1 MQKSNYALIT
11 ALYSNGERGLYSD
24 VYFPIIKY
32 AIIKYFASRPLT
44 EAFGRAEDIYN
55 VIVDR
60 FHIEIPQIVIVKSIE
75 KIFNQRW
82 GSVDGT
88 LYEGGESFC
97 IKRAF
102 FANDDEDIDEK
113 EKVFFAKMQRIE
125 NEYQSFIKREGLA
138 EENIS
143 FNKFLAANTE
153 EILGYFENKDLNS
166 INEDYATLVFFFE
179 YLHDNEK
186 ELYLAANQFFWGSI
200 IAAFLCSNKPQ
211 VNDSADGLND
221 EYFIDTPIVM
231 GVLKLSSQRREKN
244 ALDVC
249 RIISSSGG
257 TLRVHPMTIEEVCKI
272 IQKVEQNGA
281 DPNTEIAEACKTYG
295 YLTPDLAEIRT
306 SIETKLSAHNIS
318 IFPNMSPD
326 EKHKN
331 IQKYKGSRLTTLL
344 ANNRSNNHTSYSND
358 GFREIHDIFM
368 DAYISERRKKKGNS
382 EHTFFLTSNRDLI
395 SFCREMH
402 TGENNMKSMGKV
414 ILELWMHNA
423 KPADISECAFAEKM
437 ACCLDF
443 HNTRVSREIALVATY
458 YNKTKD
464 NFNQKVFEDFIAQLY
479 RRAKN
484 SILTADSDPYELASL
499 GDDLGKRIQ
508 EAVEEDKKNYS
519 EALANAAQENK
530 MLSENLSVKEQ
541 EIVQANNLNKE
552 QASRI
557 ESLTAEKQKEETMHE
572 VTKTKLSDIEKACDA
587 AIKEKES
594 AEQIANLYRS
604 KDSILKT
611 LKDKRRDFTVYKTER
626 EKSFKEVLPY
636 TFFIIAGMLAIVLL
650 VVIGLTLINGQNV
663 LNINVGAIAAL
674 CVGAITIGNSIKGS
688 NWYKDKKDV
697 TYAQWDNDHN
707 DVYNKTKLEI
717 ETLEVEFKEVERKLS
732 ESQPH

>member
-11 ALYSNGERGLYSD
+11 ALYSNGARGLYSD

-60 FHIEIPQIVIVKSIE
+60 FHIEIPQIVIIKSIE

-97 IKRAF
+97 IKRAS

-113 EKVFFAKMQRIE
+113 EKVFFSKMQRIE
-125 NEYQSFIKREGLA
+125 EEYQSFIKREGLA
-138 EENIS
+138 DENVS

-166 INEDYATLVFFFE
+166 INEDYATLVFFLE

-186 ELYLAANQFFWGSI
+186 ELYHAANQFFWGSI
-200 IAAFLCSNKPQ
+200 IAAFLCSKKPQ
-211 VNDSADGLND
+211 VNDSVDGLND
-221 EYFIDTPIVM
+221 EYFLDTPIVM
-231 GVLKLSSQRREKN
+231 GVLKLSSQRREKY

-257 TLRVHPMTIEEVCKI
+257 ILHVHPMTIEEVCKI
-272 IQKVEQNGA
+272 IQKVELYGA
-281 DPNTEIAEACKTYG
+281 DPNTEISEACKIYG
-295 YLTPDLAEIRT
+295 YMTPDLAEIRT
-306 SIETKLSAHNIS
+306 NIEKKLSDYNIS
-318 IFPNMSPD
+318 VFPIMSPD
-326 EKHKN
+326 EKYKI

-344 ANNRSNNHTSYSND
+344 ANNRSNKHTSYSND

-368 DAYISERRKKKGNS
+368 DAYISERRKRKGYS

-395 SFCREMH
+395 AFCREMH

-443 HNTRVSREIALVATY
+443 HNTRVSREIALVSTY

-484 SILTADSDPYELASL
+484 SILTADSDPDELAKL
-499 GDDLGKRIQ
+499 GEDLGKRIQ
-508 EAVEEDKKNYS
+508 KAVEDDKKNYS
-519 EALANAAQENK
+519 EALANATQENK
-530 MLSENLSVKEQ
+530 MLLESLSVKEK
-541 EIVQANNLNKE
+541 EIGQANNLNKE
-552 QASRI
+552 QAFKI
-557 ESLTAEKQKEETMHE
+557 ENLTSEKRKEEAMHE
-572 VTKTKLSDIEKACDA
+572 ATKIKLSDMEKARDT

-594 AEQIANLYRS
+594 AEQFANYFLR
-604 KDSILKT
+604 KDHILKT
-611 LKDKRRDFTVYKTER
+611 LTEKRKEFSVYKIER
-626 EKSFKEVLPY
+626 EKSFKEVLPCL
-636 TFFIIAGMLAIVLL
+636 FFVISGLLAITLL
-650 VVIGLTLINGQNV
+650 IVIGRSFINGQNV
-663 LNINVGAIAAL
+663 FNIYIGVIATL
-674 CVGAITIGNSIKGS
+674 CIGFITIGFSIKGS
-688 NWYKDKKDV
+688 NWYKEKKEKK
-697 TYAQWDNDHN
+697 YAQWDNNHN

-717 ETLEVEFKEVERKLS
+717 DALEVEFKEIERRLS
-732 ESQPH
+732 KTQLH